1 VDGSEVAEQGS
12 YQRKRIEQM
21 DTEHIAS
28 LEQRISRLEH
38 ALAKAERRSRRTGP
52 LAWLAGCASLVLLTG
67 ALSLATASAAVIPPQ
82 SATVRAPFKVV
93 NAKGDVV
100 MLVASNGMLIESG
113 GHPAAQLTAN
123 NWGGS
128 LWTFDPTGKANGCVC
143 GMEDGGS
150 QLKVGMAG
158 SGNYVTVG
166 GAANGAVGLRAFKD
180 KKEAAFVGSTDK
192 GGATALYMVG
202 GAAPSTYLGA
212 GPDGGFLQLQ
222 QQNGSP
228 MAVLATN
235 ARGGYFTLANKQ
247 GTDRV
252 DAGVS
257 AADLGIVR
265 VWGTSKFNFLQ
276 GG

>member
-1 VDGSEVAEQGS
+1 VAEQGP

-52 LAWLAGCASLVLLTG
+52 LAWLVGCASLVLLTG
-67 ALSLATASAAVIPPQ
+67 ALSLGTASAAVIPPQ
-82 SATVRAPFKVV
+82 STTVKAPFKVV
-93 NAKGDVV
+93 NAHGDVV
-100 MLVASNGMLIESG
+100 MLVASNGMLIERG
-113 GHPAAQLTAN
+113 GHPAAQITTN

-166 GAANGAVGLRAFKD
+166 GAADGDVGLRAFKD
-180 KKEAAFVGSTDK
+180 KKEAAFVGSTAK

-202 GAAPSTYLGA
+202 GAAPSTYLAA

-222 QQNGSP
+222 QQNGKP
-228 MAVLATN
+228 MALLATN
-235 ARGGYFTLANKQ
+235 ARGGYFALTNKQ

-265 VWGTSKFNFLQ
+265 VWGTSKFNFLE